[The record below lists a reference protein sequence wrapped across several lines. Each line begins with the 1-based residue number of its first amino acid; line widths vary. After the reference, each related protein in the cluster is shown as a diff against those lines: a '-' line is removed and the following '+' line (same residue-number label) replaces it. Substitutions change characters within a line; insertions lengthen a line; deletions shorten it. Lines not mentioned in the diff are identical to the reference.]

1 MNNNQSF
8 TEIEQAKKIEE
19 LIRNTR
25 HWKSKLR
32 FVQDEI
38 LFIDRLLNSYVFEPN
53 TPNLFER
60 LQDYQRRLKT
70 AKNRKAKVIQQIS
83 RHKNKLGGMLE
94 CKDEACDLGFY
105 PKHDVLKAEV
115 VGCVEDFQNLKAEIF
130 NYAGAIL
137 KKRKPKKS

>member
-1 MNNNQSF
+1 MNNEKLV
-8 TEIEQAKKIEE
+8 TEKEQAKKVEE
-19 LIRNTR
+19 LHWDAK

-32 FVQDEI
+32 FMHDEV

-70 AKNRKAKVIQQIS
+70 AKEKKTEIIQQIS
-83 RHKNKLGGMLE
+83 RHESNLGGMLE

-105 PKHDVLKAEV
+105 QKHNTLKAEV
-115 VGCVEDFQNLKAEIF
+115 VSCVGGFQNLKAEIF
-130 NYAGAIL
+130 NYAGGIL
-137 KKRKPKKS
+137 KKRRPKGS